1 MKELY
6 IPYSVTYIDKEA
18 FNNCKD
24 LKIIHNYSNIDITIE
39 KYGLEEDCVI
49 TKE

>member
-6 IPYSVTYIDKEA
+6 IPSSVTYIDEEA
-18 FNNCKD
+18 FDNCKN
-24 LKIIHNYSNIDITIE
+24 LKLIHNYFNIDITIE